1 MGQVV
6 LEQRYGTNLISDWPE
21 AFMNKSKYRGKIA
34 VMTLEKIKKKSTAKH
49 RYYHN
54 GQADWMLRNHQG
66 ETNTYISLNAFG
78 EVDGVIDRTESNVV
92 QIRCIG
98 IDVDCYTM
106 GLTVQQAEQE
116 IYKLVSTG
124 VLPNPNLL
132 IYSGN
137 GLQLVY
143 SIEGGAPA
151 KLSWLT
157 KDITAQLVLKTSHLG
172 SDMSCIDTARVFRMP
187 GTVNEKR
194 GKGRKETSSALWRQA
209 EYDLSELYAYC
220 EPLHKHAQQPQKRL
234 KIKPIPKQ
242 AEMGYKLLSLN
253 QSRLTDFYKLI
264 ELRNGEIE
272 MRNVL
277 TYDFAFILGIM
288 TEDEHEVQIQTQKF
302 NTNFNDPQ
310 PISEV
315 ARTAS
320 RAFKDGR
327 EFWTAYLNNGYT
339 MIGLKKDRDGL
350 KKPKNNSTII
360 REQNITATEMKQLST
375 LISKEESYSR
385 RVAKR
390 RAQGIVERS
399 EYEQKRK
406 TDKELKIEQLQ
417 QLKARYPV
425 ATQKELA
432 KMMDVSVPTI
442 KKYSSLILP

>member
-6 LEQRYGTNLISDWPE
+6 LEQKHGTHLISDWPE
-21 AFMNKSKYRGKIA
+21 AFMNRGKYRGKVA
-34 VMTLEKIKKKSTAKH
+34 VMTLEKVKKTTTAKH
-49 RYYHN
+49 QYYHN
-54 GQADWMLRNHQG
+54 GQVDWMLKNHLN

-78 EVDGVIDRTESNVV
+78 EIDGSIERTESNVV

-98 IDVDCYTM
+98 IDIDCYTVGM
-106 GLTVQQAEQE
+106 TIEQAEQE
-116 IYKLVSTG
+116 IYKMVAVGT
-124 VLPNPNLL
+124 LPNPNLV

-143 SIEGGAPA
+143 SIQGGAPA

-157 KDITAQLVLKTSHLG
+157 KDITAQLVLKTSHIG

-187 GTVNEKR
+187 GTINEKK
-194 GKGRKETSSALWRQA
+194 GKGRKATSSALWRQA

-220 EPLHKHAQQPQKRL
+220 EPFRKRTQQPL
-234 KIKPIPKQ
+234 KPLKLKPIPKQ
-242 AEMGYKLLSLN
+242 GDMGYKLLTLN

-264 ELRNGEIE
+264 EMRNGNIE

-277 TYDFAFILGIM
+277 TYDFAFILALM
-288 TEDEHEVQIQTQKF
+288 TKDEHEVVIQTQKF
-302 NTNFNDPQ
+302 NTNYDDPQ

-327 EFWTAYLNNGYT
+327 EFWSAYLNNGYT
-339 MIGLKKDRDGL
+339 MLGLTKDCDGL

-360 REQNITATEMKQLST
+360 KEQSITDTEMKQMST

-385 RVAKR
+385 KVAKR
-390 RAQGIVERS
+390 RAKGVKERS
-399 EYEQKRK
+399 QYEAYRQAEKAKQLDALRS
-406 TDKELKIEQLQ
+406 LKSES
-417 QLKARYPV
+417 PS
-425 ATQKELA
+425 ATNKELA
-432 KMMDVSVPTI
+432 ALLNVSTKTI
-442 KKYSSLILP
+442 QRWSKEL